1 MPTRFIMR
9 AFGFAEKD
17 VFFSARLW
25 RYWATSGLMHRGK
38 QHL

>member
-1 MPTRFIMR
+1 MPTRFVMH

-25 RYWATSGLMHRGK
+25 RYRCSEPVL
-38 QHL
+38 